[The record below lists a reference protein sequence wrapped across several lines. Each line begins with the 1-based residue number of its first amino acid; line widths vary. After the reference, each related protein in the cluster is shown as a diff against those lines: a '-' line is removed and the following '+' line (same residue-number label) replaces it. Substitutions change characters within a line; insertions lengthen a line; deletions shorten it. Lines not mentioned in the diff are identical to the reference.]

1 MKCKIRIKE
10 LQTRIKPVFAQAATS
25 YKNKVNGLCQ
35 TQEDIQLIQA
45 GDDIILARKY
55 TAGKTRKE
63 TIKTCIFCSSED
75 ISEPLDNVFRFDY
88 PEYFFKWLKNADDI
102 ETVTFSIT
110 DGYKCSLD
118 YDTPCGSGHAAFQ
131 GDVVYKKQVIN
142 IGQNVYVN
150 NLDTKLLASM
160 KQYLGQENK
169 YMGIEHVHIQ
179 DGVMIATD
187 SKCMK
192 FKVTQSKYDG
202 NVDLDGAV
210 ADEQKY
216 PDYKRCLP
224 HTQDVF
230 GVLSLDKS
238 IKKPLETWQKCCADK
253 KKEKELTI
261 QMLVQNGWLKLTCPE
276 LDYDSRVFQIQQKT
290 QMEGL
295 KIAYKSGQLL
305 RLLRD
310 KDLPNYFQ
318 VLVCQKGVSMIFN
331 NNQTTAWLQMRCAD

>member
-1 MKCKIRIKE
+1 MK
-10 LQTRIKPVFAQAATS
+10 
-25 YKNKVNGLCQ
+25 N
-35 TQEDIQLIQA
+35 
-45 GDDIILARKY
+45 
-55 TAGKTRKE
+55 
-63 TIKTCIFCSSED
+63 
-75 ISEPLDNVFRFDY
+75 
-88 PEYFFKWLKNADDI
+88 
-102 ETVTFSIT
+102 
-110 DGYKCSLD
+110 
-118 YDTPCGSGHAAFQ
+118 
-131 GDVVYKKQVIN
+131 
-142 IGQNVYVN
+142 
-150 NLDTKLLASM
+150 
-160 KQYLGQENK
+160 YLGQENK
-169 YMGIEHVHIQ
+169 IMGIEHVHIQ

-202 NVDLDGAV
+202 NVDLDGSV

-224 HTQDVF
+224 RTQDVF
-230 GVLSLDKS
+230 GVLILDKT

-261 QMLVQNGWLKLTCPE
+261 QMLVQNGWLKLTCPQ

-295 KIAYKSGQLL
+295 KVAYKSGQLL

-318 VLVCQKGVSMIFN
+318 VLICQKGVSIIFD

>member
-10 LQTRIKPVFAQAATS
+10 LQTRIKPVFAQAA
-25 YKNKVNGLCQ
+25 KKKVA
-35 TQEDIQLIQA
+35 EDIQLIPC
-45 GDDIILARKY
+45 GKDIILARKY
-55 TAGKTRKE
+55 MTDKSSKPI
-63 TIKTCIFCSSED
+63 IKTCTFCNCRD
-75 ISEPLDNVFRFDY
+75 ISEPLERVFKFDY
-88 PEYFFKWLKNADDI
+88 PEYFFKWLKYADDI
-102 ETVTFSIT
+102 ETATFSIT
-110 DGYKCSLD
+110 DGYKCTLD
-118 YDTPCGSGHAAFQ
+118 YTTPCGSGNTYFT
-131 GDVVYKKQVIN
+131 GDVVKNKKQEIN
-142 IGQNVYVN
+142 IGQNIFVK

-160 KQYLGQENK
+160 KQYLGQENN
-169 YMGIEHVHIQ
+169 MGIEHVHIQ

-192 FKVTQSKYDG
+192 FKSTQSKYNG

-224 HTQDVF
+224 RTQDVF
-230 GVLSLDKS
+230 GVLSLDKT

-261 QMLVQNGWLKLTCPE
+261 QMLVQNGWLKLTCPQ

-295 KIAYKSGQLL
+295 KVAYKSGQLL

-318 VLVCQKGVSMIFN
+318 VLICQRGVSMIFN

>member
-10 LQTRIKPVFAQAATS
+10 LQTRIKPVFAQAAV
-25 YKNKVNGLCQ
+25 KVFKRPL
-35 TQEDIQLIQA
+35 EDIQLIPC
-45 GDDIILARKY
+45 GKDIILARKY
-55 TAGKTRKE
+55 SLDKSGKPI
-63 TIKTCIFCSSED
+63 IKTCTFCGCRD
-75 ISEPLDNVFRFDY
+75 ISEPLERVFKFDY
-88 PEYFFKWLKNADDI
+88 PEYFFKWLKYADDI

-110 DGYKCSLD
+110 DGYQCTLE
-118 YDTPCGSGHAAFQ
+118 YTTPCGSGSTYFT
-131 GDVVYKKQVIN
+131 GDVVKDKKQEIN
-142 IGQNVYVN
+142 IGQTVYVN
-150 NLDTKLLASM
+150 NIDTKLLASM
-160 KQYLGQENK
+160 KNYLGQENK

-192 FKVTQSKYDG
+192 FKVTPSKYDG

-224 HTQDVF
+224 RTQDVF
-230 GVLSLDKS
+230 GVLTLDKT

-261 QMLVQNGWLKLTCPE
+261 QMLVQNGWLKLTCPQ

-295 KIAYKSGQLL
+295 KVAYKSGQLL

-310 KDLPNYFQ
+310 KDLPKYFQ
-318 VLVCQKGVSMIFN
+318 VLICQKGVSMIFN